1 MGLSNNV
8 TIVNDWAQPL
18 RTWLIT
24 LLTDGPR
31 DGIINTYIGNRWAER
46 WYDMYGN
53 RWKPMGRAAVQCKIT
68 IYNRWAEHWYDL
80 CLPLATDGPRG
91 GIMSCWRWQPMG
103 RATVKCMR

>member
-31 DGIINTYIGNRWAER
+31 DGIINTYIGNQWAER

-53 RWKPMGRAAVQCKIT
+53 RWKPMARAAVQCKIT
-68 IYNRWAEHWYDL
+68 IDYRWAEGWSNVW
-80 CLPLATDGPRG
+80 LPLTTDGLSDG
-91 GIMSCWRWQPMG
+91 GMYAYRWEPMG
-103 RATVKCMR
+103 RGVE